1 MVDSMTDIDLA
12 TVHPLAPAD
21 PPGTEVPGAIFR
33 YWNTEDGPR
42 YGAQRCRRSTPGTPG
57 SSAPARTLTP
67 GTSDRPRPG
76 RPRCGSSPSSSS
88 PASAASSNETDEGK
102 LSGHGDSS
110 VRGTLA
116 LNDQGRAVCADH
128 ELS

>member
-12 TVHPLAPAD
+12 TVHPLAPAG

-42 YGAQRCRRSTPGTPG
+42 YGAQRCRRSTAGTPGTPGTPG
-57 SSAPARTLTP
+57 SAVPARTLTP

-88 PASAASSNETDEGK
+88 LASAASSNETDKGK

-110 VRGTLA
+110 ARGTLT
-116 LNDQGRAVCADH
+116 
-128 ELS
+128 

>member
-12 TVHPLAPAD
+12 TVHPLAPAGA
-21 PPGTEVPGAIFR
+21 PGTEIPGAIFR

-42 YGAQRCRRSTPGTPG
+42 YGAQRCRRSTPGTSG

-76 RPRCGSSPSSSS
+76 RPRGVAPRHRRPRRLRRRLQTRLTTGSDRATVTVSP
-88 PASAASSNETDEGK
+88 G
-102 LSGHGDSS
+102 
-110 VRGTLA
+110 A
-116 LNDQGRAVCADH
+116 LWH
-128 ELS
+128 LMI